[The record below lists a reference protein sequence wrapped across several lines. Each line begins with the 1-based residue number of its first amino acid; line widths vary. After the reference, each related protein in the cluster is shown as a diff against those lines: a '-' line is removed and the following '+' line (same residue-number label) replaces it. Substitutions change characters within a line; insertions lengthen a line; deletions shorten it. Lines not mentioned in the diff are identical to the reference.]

1 VFAATTHTPAPAGVE
16 WVEVL
21 LESVAPPLVTV
32 DGEAYGVVDIRALVT
47 A

>member
-1 VFAATTHTPAPAGVE
+1 
-16 WVEVL
+16 VL
-21 LESVAPPLVTV
+21 APPLLETV